1 MAHPQENND
10 LKVSASLEEI
20 QGSVIGFLASP
31 AITDGGGC
39 IYSWVNPDHPGFVYP
54 ESLGLYL
61 RLMSYLASERRD
73 DALTQR
79 AHAIAASLQRLIP
92 PLGGVGMDG
101 KVYLFDTCMAVAG
114 LSAYRRLLKG
124 RVDPAV
130 LARMAHFVKES
141 TVRRATLAHDDG
153 TPATMPHHWSTIY
166 GTHQLKT
173 VIALDCL
180 AEDLGDDSFRD
191 LARGVMDEMAP
202 ACFKEGAFRIGPTDT
217 VVYTHAHC
225 YSLEGLLYMR
235 ARGYADTTAYLRA
248 GADRLKS
255 WQNED
260 GSVYNW
266 YEDPAKN
273 RSKVGDASA
282 QAVRIWLAVDAQ
294 GYRASIDRG
303 LAFLSSLRSP
313 GGGLVYCAGS
323 RDVNSVTSIFAT
335 QAMEWALRGARP
347 EWLV

>member
-1 MAHPQENND
+1 M
-10 LKVSASLEEI
+10 KVSASLEEI
-20 QGSVIGFLASP
+20 QNRVIGFLASP
-31 AITDGGGC
+31 AITNGDGC

-54 ESLGLYL
+54 ESMGLYL
-61 RLMSYLASERRD
+61 RLMSYLAKERKD
-73 DALTQR
+73 PALTGR

-92 PLGGVGMDG
+92 PLGGVGMEG
-101 KVYLFDTCMAVAG
+101 KLYLFDTCMAVAG
-114 LSAYRRLLKG
+114 LSAYRRLLGG
-124 RVDPAV
+124 RVDAEV
-130 LARMAHFVKES
+130 LARMARFVKES
-141 TVRRATLAHDDG
+141 TVKRVTFVNDDG
-153 TPATMPHHWSTIY
+153 SAAPMKHHWSTIF

-180 AEDLGDDSFRD
+180 ADDLGDASFRD

-202 ACFKEGAFRIGPTDT
+202 ACFKEGAFRIGPADT

-235 ARGYADTTAYLRA
+235 ERGYADTSSYLRA
-248 GADRLKS
+248 GADRLAA

-266 YEDPAKN
+266 YEDESRN
-273 RSKVGDASA
+273 RLKVGDASA
-282 QAVRIWLAVDAQ
+282 QAVRIWLAVDPAA
-294 GYRASIDRG
+294 YRASIDRG
-303 LAFLSSLRSP
+303 LAFLGSLKTP
-313 GGGLVYCAGS
+313 EGGLVYCTGS